1 LAALLRGWRFGYP
14 VRDQRSQQDPR
25 GSMTTRA
32 TIAILSVAAALLFT
46 SIAPR
51 AQAANPD
58 DLLKVAI
65 AYLDKYA
72 TRVSGVSLEEQ
83 YTITD
88 VSGGRMSTPQ
98 HLTSDVVLLN
108 LAGKVIALRDAY
120 AIDNNPLRERQ
131 PRIMSLLTQPTTE
144 KWDQAQTYA
153 AETFRRMKSE
163 LIATLNEPT
172 LALQFLTPENRS
184 KVTFKVDGKK
194 KFDGVETQGLS
205 FREPKNLTESY
216 IMKTRGKAL
225 ASGRLWT
232 DPITGRIHQT
242 ELWLQSG
249 SETVRI
255 TVTYARDAALAVWL
269 PSLMVD
275 DYQTSERTGEFSN
288 MGAGGYNASRVFE
301 CRGTYSNPRY
311 TPIDLSVSR

>member
-1 LAALLRGWRFGYP
+1 
-14 VRDQRSQQDPR
+14 
-25 GSMTTRA
+25 MTTRA
-32 TIAILSVAAALLFT
+32 TIAALSIAAVLLFT
-46 SIAPR
+46 PIAPH
-51 AQAANPD
+51 AQAAHPD
-58 DLLKVAI
+58 DLLKVAL
-65 AYLDKYA
+65 AYLDTYA

-98 HLTSDVVLLN
+98 HLTSDIVLLN
-108 LAGKVIALRDAY
+108 LGGKVIAMRDAF

-131 PRIMSLLTQPTTE
+131 PRIISLLTQPTTE
-144 KWDQAQTYA
+144 KWNQAQTYA

-172 LALQFLTPENRS
+172 LALQFLTAENRS
-184 KVTFKVDGKK
+184 KVTFKLDGRKK
-194 KFDGVETQGLS
+194 LDGVYTQGLG
-205 FREPKNLTESY
+205 FREPKNLTGSY

-255 TVTYARDAALAVWL
+255 TVTYARDAALDVWL

-275 DYQTSERTGEFSN
+275 DYQTSVRTGEFSN
-288 MGAGGYNASRVFE
+288 MGAGGYNESRVFE
-301 CRGTYSNPRY
+301 CRATYDNPRY
-311 TPIDLSVSR
+311 TPVDLSVSR